1 MDAPDDVPMLEAIA
15 ISDVHEIVTADGG
28 AGVNLADSRLPKEA
42 GRVSTVNK
50 ENNGAQRA
58 DQHPRS
64 SALGA
69 ILFGM
74 RQSNSSSEADT
85 HTLLAS
91 TDSLAAAA
99 VSRAR
104 PLTATYVCARTVEL
118 FPGGTSVPAVKPRQP
133 PVVVTP
139 TYELASLCFAAAAN
153 VPLIRGKLAREEAA
167 AHILTDLLGIELLA
181 EEALKLG
188 ESVRRAAQSIEDRT
202 VAQKK
207 AATAKASRLRV
218 AAAKDVAREARLDE
232 ELRQLNEQT
241 EKACAHLRATQVK
254 LNGLP
259 AAGTRIVERRAP
271 SACARSATN
280 TGATR
285 IAARTAA
292 RATARAAAAGAA
304 TSAAAGAQTDQ
315 ALAGLA
321 RGGRGDLR
329 VPRDRAR
336 EELLEHLHRP

>member
-74 RQSNSSSEADT
+74 QQSNSSSEADT

-91 TDSLAAAA
+91 TDSPAAAA

-167 AHILTDLLGIELLA
+167 AHILTDLLA
-181 EEALKLG
+181 A
-188 ESVRRAAQSIEDRT
+188 SSCWPRRRSSSARAYAVRRSPSRTAPSHRKRRRRRRPAAYGWLPRRT
-202 VAQKK
+202 
-207 AATAKASRLRV
+207 
-218 AAAKDVAREARLDE
+218 
-232 ELRQLNEQT
+232 
-241 EKACAHLRATQVK
+241 LRARR
-254 LNGLP
+254 GS
-259 AAGTRIVERRAP
+259 TRSCSSSMSWP
-271 SACARSATN
+271 
-280 TGATR
+280 
-285 IAARTAA
+285 
-292 RATARAAAAGAA
+292 
-304 TSAAAGAQTDQ
+304 
-315 ALAGLA
+315 
-321 RGGRGDLR
+321 
-329 VPRDRAR
+329 
-336 EELLEHLHRP
+336 